1 MKTVR
6 IPCIV
11 LLLLLFLSLTNSA
24 AIGRRCGRWIDLV
37 DAADS
42 AVVQHEW
49 RRADALLEQL
59 EEDLTRSG
67 LWLRVVLSHG
77 GPDEAAALVGEARL
91 LGSLRQTAD
100 MRHTLA
106 RLRDDM
112 EQIVRGEQLSL
123 ANIL

>member
-49 RRADALLEQL
+49 RQADALLEQL

-77 GPDEAAALVGEARL
+77 GPDEAAALVREARL
-91 LGSLRQTAD
+91 LGGLRQTAE
-100 MRHTLA
+100 MRRALA
-106 RLRDDM
+106 GLRDDL
-112 EQIVRGEQLSL
+112 ERISEDERLSI